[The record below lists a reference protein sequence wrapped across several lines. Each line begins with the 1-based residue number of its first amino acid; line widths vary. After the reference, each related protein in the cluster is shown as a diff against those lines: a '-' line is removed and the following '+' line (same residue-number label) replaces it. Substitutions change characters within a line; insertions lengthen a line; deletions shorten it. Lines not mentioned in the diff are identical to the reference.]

1 MTALAEL
8 LRHQDSLLDQM
19 MALLDEEF
27 ALLKQRQA
35 LSLPDISSKKQ
46 QLILQ
51 LQQNDEQIGLH
62 PDHQLLQSQFAE
74 FKEQLVN
81 KLHQCQERNEVN
93 GKLLELSL
101 ASNRRLAGVL
111 TQIRDRSSMTYDN
124 KGNPHSVGGIN
135 LNLKA

>member
-1 MTALAEL
+1 MIPLTEL
-8 LRHQDSLLDQM
+8 LQRQDMLLNQM
-19 MALLDEEF
+19 MALLEEEF

-35 LSLPDISSKKQ
+35 LSLPDISSQKQ
-46 QLILQ
+46 QLIEQ
-51 LQQNDEQIGLH
+51 LQQNDERIGQH
-62 PDHQLLQSQFAE
+62 PDHQQLELQFADM
-74 FKEQLVN
+74 KEQLVN